1 MAQALELWGAPV
13 YVRRQIV
20 HNAHV
25 VRDLEERGVV
35 FVDSEREVPAGE
47 VVILAAHGVAP
58 DVYAAARARR
68 LRVVDTTCPLVT
80 KVHSEAR
87 AYAALGYTIVLIGH
101 AGHDEVVGTIGEAPD
116 SIVLVQT
123 AADAGLLELPRPG
136 PVAYLMQTTLSV
148 DDAAVIVEVLRL
160 RFPGIE
166 GPRRDDICYATA
178 NRQRAV
184 KALLPEVELL
194 LVVGSA
200 NSSNSTRL
208 VEVARA
214 GGVPAYL
221 VEDETGIDERWLA
234 GAETVGVTSGAS
246 VPERLVR
253 SVCAWFCARGV
264 EEIRPHRS
272 LREDVTFRLPVL
284 EPREPVTAP

>member
-1 MAQALELWGAPV
+1 M
-13 YVRRQIV
+13 
-20 HNAHV
+20 
-25 VRDLEERGVV
+25 
-35 FVDSEREVPAGE
+35 
-47 VVILAAHGVAP
+47 
-58 DVYAAARARR
+58 
-68 LRVVDTTCPLVT
+68 
-80 KVHSEAR
+80 
-87 AYAALGYTIVLIGH
+87 LIGH

-136 PVAYLMQTTLSV
+136 PVVYLMQTTLSV
-148 DDAAVIVEVLRL
+148 DDAAAIVEVLRR

>member
-1 MAQALELWGAPV
+1 MEQALELWGAPV

-25 VRDLEERGVV
+25 VRGLEERGVV
-35 FVDSEREVPAGE
+35 FVDSEREVPAGD

-68 LRVVDTTCPLVT
+68 LRVVDATCPLVT

-123 AADAGLLELPRPG
+123 AADAELLELPRPG
-136 PVAYLMQTTLSV
+136 PLAYLMQTTLSV
-148 DDAAVIVEVLRL
+148 DDAAATVEVLRR

-221 VEDETGIDERWLA
+221 VDDETGIDERWLA
-234 GAETVGVTSGAS
+234 GVETVGVTSGAS

-253 SVCAWFCARGV
+253 SVCTWFGARGV

-272 LREDVTFRLPVL
+272 LREDVTFRLPAL
-284 EPREPVTAP
+284 EPGEPVTAP